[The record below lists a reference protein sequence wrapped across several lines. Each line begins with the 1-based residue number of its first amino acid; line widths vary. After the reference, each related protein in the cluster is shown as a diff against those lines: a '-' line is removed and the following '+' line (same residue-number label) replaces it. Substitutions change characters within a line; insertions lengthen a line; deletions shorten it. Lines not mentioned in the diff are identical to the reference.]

1 MSSLEDFT
9 YSKYFRKVYHD
20 IRAFKATFRIL
31 LIRKPL
37 QEASESDIRGFM
49 KAVIIAAGCGSR
61 LKEHHQGIPKTLMKI
76 RGKRI
81 IDDIIEKL
89 RITGISEII
98 IVTGF
103 KQEILRSEITNYQN
117 SGIKLSFV
125 HNKDWQK
132 PNGISVLKAKE
143 KIFENE
149 EFLLL
154 MSDHIFSVEMLQE
167 IIQTKIEKDEA
178 LLALDFKI
186 DQIPDLDDGMKIQC
200 ELIEE
205 NVYSITLFGKQLTDY
220 NAIDSGMF
228 KLNYS
233 FFDALEKSI
242 ENGKYSLS
250 DACNILS
257 EKGKMK
263 GIDIRDN
270 LWLDVDTPEMIKQ
283 QEILDKIF

>member
-228 KLNYS
+228 KLNYF

-263 GIDIRDN
+263 GIDIGDN

>member
-1 MSSLEDFT
+1 
-9 YSKYFRKVYHD
+9 
-20 IRAFKATFRIL
+20 
-31 LIRKPL
+31 
-37 QEASESDIRGFM
+37 M

-89 RITGISEII
+89 KISGISEII
-98 IVTGF
+98 FITGY
-103 KQEILRSEITNYQN
+103 KQEILKSELVNYQN
-117 SGIKLSFV
+117 SGIKISFV

-143 KIFENE
+143 KISENE

-154 MSDHIFSVEMLQE
+154 MSDHIFSLEMLSK

-186 DQIPDLDDGMKIQC
+186 DKIPDLDDGMKIQC

-205 NVYSITLFGKQLTDY
+205 NIYSIRLFGKQLTDY

-228 KLNYS
+228 KLNNS
-233 FFDALEKSI
+233 FFDSLEKSI
-242 ENGKYSLS
+242 GNGKYSLS

-263 GIDIRDN
+263 GFDIGEN
-270 LWLDVDTPEMIKQ
+270 LWLDFDTPEMIEQ
-283 QEILDKIF
+283 QVILDEIFSTEPVSVKTPTGQAK